1 MGPVSYV
8 GDYVKPRQLIALV
21 QKLKLYSK
29 YAFTY
34 ENMKMLKNYR
44 TEYYRLY
51 YQGREVAGQEGQ
63 KNHAE
68 HFYKP

>member
-1 MGPVSYV
+1 
-8 GDYVKPRQLIALV
+8 
-21 QKLKLYSK
+21 
-29 YAFTY
+29 
-34 ENMKMLKNYR
+34 MKMLKNYR

-68 HFYKP
+68 HFYKPWKRFCQNILERGRHLVSSFLNQAYLFSTSLSSSAR